1 MKKKK
6 QIVAGSVCLIFV
18 FCLLTGCILFYK
30 WSAAHS
36 EQLSG
41 TALKIYDVMDDIMH
55 PFTYS
60 VEGVRYKDEEN
71 PSKNEAF
78 MSYIQEHDLEFI
90 SSTLHSSPSVVKEEF
105 WKKGSHS
112 VNVLW
117 CDDGQ
122 VLYEYK
128 HISSYDEEMTGLD
141 E

>member
-6 QIVAGSVCLIFV
+6 QIVAGSILLFI

-30 WSAAHS
+30 WSAVHS

-41 TALKIYDVMDDIMH
+41 IALKTYNVLDDIMH

-60 VEGVRYKDEEN
+60 IDGVRYKNEEN
-71 PSKNEAF
+71 PSKNEEF
-78 MSYIQEHDLEFI
+78 KNYIQEHDLEFI

-105 WKKGSHS
+105 WKKGSRS

-117 CDDGQ
+117 RNDGQ

-128 HISSYDEEMTGLD
+128 HISSYDEERSELG

>member
-6 QIVAGSVCLIFV
+6 QIVAGSILLFV
-18 FCLLTGCILFYK
+18 FCLLIGCILFYK

-41 TALKIYDVMDDIMH
+41 IALKTYNVLDDIMH

-60 VEGVRYKDEEN
+60 IDGVRYKNEEN
-71 PSKNEAF
+71 PSKNEEF
-78 MSYIQEHDLEFI
+78 KNYIQEHDLEFI

-105 WKKGSHS
+105 WKKGSRS

-117 CDDGQ
+117 RNDGQ

-128 HISSYDEEMTGLD
+128 HISSYDEERSELG